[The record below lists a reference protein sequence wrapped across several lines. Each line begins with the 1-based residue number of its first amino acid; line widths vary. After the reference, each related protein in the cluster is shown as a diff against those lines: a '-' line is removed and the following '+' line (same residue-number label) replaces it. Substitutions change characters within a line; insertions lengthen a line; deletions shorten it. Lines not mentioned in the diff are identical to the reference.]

1 MLLAA
6 YIATAKSVHC
16 DAFEITLCLVF
27 CHNVCKQETQCNVC
41 RCNIVP
47 LTEVNLNDIINGME
61 SEQTTLRYS
70 LGEGLKGRKD
80 SVSVRRYIAHMKSE
94 GSFGEVGLHRGCW
107 RREESLSAR
116 QAVQDSAHFT
126 PSLWSG
132 TPSESASSIA
142 RAQFLK
148 AVCAIC

>member
-16 DAFEITLCLVF
+16 DAFEITLCLGF

-47 LTEVNLNDIINGME
+47 LTEVNLNDIINGKE

-94 GSFGEVGLHRGCW
+94 GSFGDADLWEEMAKATGRDVGYIQYLFRRRGTVVFGEAFSD
-107 RREESLSAR
+107 RR
-116 QAVQDSAHFT
+116 
-126 PSLWSG
+126 SG
-132 TPSESASSIA
+132 SESHADRS
-142 RAQFLK
+142 
-148 AVCAIC
+148 